1 MARRVKVKRPVWRW
15 PAHQV
20 STAGLPRMTSV
31 ERAEYKKRQLSW
43 LTPDPD
49 VTPDGKRAVR

>member
-1 MARRVKVKRPVWRW
+1 MGRYRMKRPKWKW

-31 ERAEYKKRQLSW
+31 ERAEYKKRQLS
-43 LTPDPD
+43 LLCPGPD
-49 VTPDGKRAVR
+49 VRPDGKRAVR